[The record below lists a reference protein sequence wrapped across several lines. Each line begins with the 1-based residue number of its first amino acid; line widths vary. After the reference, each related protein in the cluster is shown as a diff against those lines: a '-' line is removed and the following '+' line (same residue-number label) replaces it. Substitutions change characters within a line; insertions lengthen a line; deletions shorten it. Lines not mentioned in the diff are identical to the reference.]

1 MFLRPHFFFI
11 FVLMVLEHYISD
23 LLYRYNCVV
32 VPNFGA
38 FLTNKR
44 GAQLVG
50 DTNTFHAPTKEV
62 SFNAQLTTND
72 GLLVSYIA
80 EVEKTTYEDVLS
92 KMDTLTQDW
101 KSQLQNVGRIH
112 LEKIGLLTLSSEGK
126 VLFQPQSQIN
136 YLTSSFGLSS
146 FSSSSITREVLKEEV
161 EELEERIPFIITPE
175 KREESSFRPYLKY
188 AAIFLLALSTGLTAY
203 RGYKHSVTTE
213 QLVQQDAQN
222 QVYKHIQEAT
232 FFDTTPLELP
242 SITLDA
248 TTTTIKNAI
257 NDNAG
262 EDASQT
268 VHHIV
273 AGAFRYKTNAKK
285 KIRQLKRRGYNAAY
299 FGTNAHGLHMVT
311 YERFTDVDTALETLR
326 SIKNSHSKDAWLLSA
341 K

>member
-1 MFLRPHFFFI
+1 MFLSPHFFSI

-32 VPNFGA
+32 VPKFGA

-44 GAQLVG
+44 DAQLV
-50 DTNTFHAPTKEV
+50 TENNTFHAPTKEV

-92 KMDTLTQDW
+92 KIDALTNDW
-101 KSQLQNVGRIH
+101 KSQLENVGRIH
-112 LEKIGLLTLSSEGK
+112 LEKIGLLALSSEGK
-126 VLFQPQSQIN
+126 ILFQPQSQVN
-136 YLTSSFGLSS
+136 YLTSSFGLST
-146 FSSSSITREVLKEEV
+146 FSSAAVTREILKEEV
-161 EELEERIPFIITPE
+161 EELEDKIPFIITPE
-175 KREESSFRPYLKY
+175 KRKESSFRPYLKY

-203 RGYKHSVTTE
+203 RGYKHSVTTG

-222 QVYKHIQEAT
+222 QVSKHIQEAT
-232 FFDTTPLELP
+232 FFDTAPLELP

-248 TTTTIKNAI
+248 TTAIKNAI
-257 NDNAG
+257 NTTISKDT
-262 EDASQT
+262 DQT
-268 VHHIV
+268 IHHIV
-273 AGAFRYKTNAKK
+273 AGAFRYKTNADK

-311 YERFTDVDTALETLR
+311 YERFIDVDTALETLR
-326 SIKNSHSKDAWLLSA
+326 TIKNSHSKDAWLLSE